1 MNPHFAS
8 LVAGLAYQAEQALNG
23 TVPPG
28 APGNPAP
35 RDVARAL
42 IDTLAM
48 LEEKTRDRL
57 DPGEQ
62 QLLSSALTA
71 LRFRFVAAEPK

>member
-57 DPGEQ
+57 DPEEQ

-71 LRFRFVAAEPK
+71 LRFGFVTTEPK